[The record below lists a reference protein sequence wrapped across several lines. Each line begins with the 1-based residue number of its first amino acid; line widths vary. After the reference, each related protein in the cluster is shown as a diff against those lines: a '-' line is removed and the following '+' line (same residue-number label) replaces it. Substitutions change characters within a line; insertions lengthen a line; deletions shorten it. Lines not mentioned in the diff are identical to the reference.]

1 MRKDIA
7 FRAEDGTLLRGW
19 HYRPAGD
26 GPFPA
31 IVMAH
36 GFSATKEMYLDDFA
50 AAFAAAGFVVLVYD
64 NRNLGASDGA
74 PRGHI
79 DPRQQV
85 DDYRDAITYVVTLDE
100 VDAGRI
106 GIWGSSYSGGH
117 VLEVAAIDRRVRCV
131 VSQVPLVS
139 GLENARRLIRADH
152 WAALRAAFN
161 ADRAARLRGE
171 PPQMLPVVGE
181 HEGDPCALPT
191 ADSREFFRHIVAERD
206 TGWENAVTL
215 RSVELFTEYEPGRR
229 IGAISPTPLL
239 MVLARDDHLTPFD
252 LAAAAFAK
260 AREPKQLLVVP
271 GGHFDAYVGDNF
283 RRSIEVQRDWFA
295 RHLAAGAAV
304 AATARVA

>member
-1 MRKDIA
+1 MRDDIA
-7 FRAEDGTLLRGW
+7 FRTEDGTLLRGW
-19 HYRPAGD
+19 LYRPAGA

-50 AAFAAAGFVVLVYD
+50 VAFAAAGILVLVYD
-64 NRNLGASDGA
+64 NRNLGDSDGT

-85 DDYRDAITYVVTLDE
+85 DDYRDAITHVATHDA

-106 GIWGSSYSGGH
+106 GVWGSSYSGGH
-117 VLEVAAIDRRVRCV
+117 VIEVAAIDRRVRCV

-152 WAALRAAFN
+152 WAALRAAFD

-191 ADSREFFRHIVAERD
+191 ADSRAFFQRIVAERD
-206 TGWENAVTL
+206 CGWVNTVTL

-239 MVLARDDHLTPFD
+239 MVLARDDQLTPFD
-252 LAAAAFAK
+252 LAAAAYDE
-260 AREPKQLLVVP
+260 AREPKQLLVLP

-283 RRSIEVQRDWFA
+283 RCSVAAQCDWFA
-295 RHLAAGAAV
+295 RHLMADTAAETAQV
-304 AATARVA
+304 A